1 MTQEATKT
9 MSNTQDPLYLRKW
22 KEEGIRY
29 LGQNGTG
36 HIDHLDR
43 WKQAFELGFLE
54 GVKSAQQ
61 EWELPP
67 GASYIAAVE
76 LINEEERE

>member
-1 MTQEATKT
+1 
-9 MSNTQDPLYLRKW
+9 MSNNEDPLYLQKW
-22 KEEGIRY
+22 KQEGIRY
-29 LGQNGTG
+29 LGQSGTG

-61 EWELPP
+61 EWQLPE
-67 GASYIAAVE
+67 GSYVAAVE
-76 LINEEERE
+76 LIHEEEVE

>member
-1 MTQEATKT
+1 MSKEQE
-9 MSNTQDPLYLRKW
+9 DPLYLRKW

-43 WKQAFELGFLE
+43 WRQAFEIGFLE
-54 GVKSAQQ
+54 GVKSASQ
-61 EWELPP
+61 EWQLPE
-67 GASYIAAVE
+67 GTYIAAVE

>member
-1 MTQEATKT
+1 

-67 GASYIAAVE
+67 GTHFAAVE